1 MTYQFPP
8 MDLFEKALDTLD
20 ESDIAKLRNDYLQNV
35 FENELVKAIDEY
47 EYGYETPIFDISPKK
62 FATDSFTT
70 NSIEGNKINKSE
82 KYPLTVIKSDNLKKA
97 TKYSQDYLKHNSTRD
112 LNIKTNS
119 INIIDSIDDSK
130 VA

>member
-20 ESDIAKLRNDYLQNV
+20 ESDIAELRNDYLQNV
-35 FENELVKAIDEY
+35 FENELAKAIDEY

-62 FATDSFTT
+62 FATDS
-70 NSIEGNKINKSE
+70 IEKNKINKSE
-82 KYPLTVIKSDNLKKA
+82 QYPLTVIKSDNLKKA
-97 TKYSQDYLKHNSTRD
+97 TNYSQDYLKHNSKRV
-112 LNIKTNS
+112 LSIKTNS
-119 INIIDSIDDSK
+119 TNIIDSIDDSK